1 MSPVTEIIYLTL
13 KPTVKPED
21 PDNDEGRVFFEAQQ
35 AVKQQSGYQSSY
47 WGRTEE
53 DENNVVWIV
62 EWKDTTSSVPLSL
75 LTPILS
81 PSSTPITT
89 HTTLTPPLPTSTH
102 PHHPHHTH
110 GHTHTHAHDQPT
122 LPTTPT
128 TELTILAFPSS
139 LPFAEKSSICT
150 NLSNFRSAL
159 LNIPEPPTPTTPT
172 PTNKEEKP
180 PARAPRFF
188 SLGWAERPSTV
199 KHPDSPSGE
208 AELAVMVIGW
218 GSVGEHMAV
227 RATEAFREAV
237 RPLRERMLE
246 GIKVLEMRH
255 VRFLGEGGK
264 EKGE

>member
-1 MSPVTEIIYLTL
+1 MTPVTEIIYLTL

-21 PDNDEGRVFFEAQQ
+21 PDNDEGRIFLEALQ
-35 AVKQQSGYQSSY
+35 AVKQQSGYESSH

-62 EWKDTTSSVPLSL
+62 EWKDTTSSVPLSI

-89 HTTLTPPLPTSTH
+89 HTTLTPPLPTATH
-102 PHHPHHTH
+102 THHTH
-110 GHTHTHAHDQPT
+110 HTHEHTHTCPHPHDHPT

-172 PTNKEEKP
+172 PTTKGETENQKP
-180 PARAPRFF
+180 PPRAPRFF

-199 KHPDSPSGE
+199 KHAGSPSGE

-227 RATEAFREAV
+227 RGTGAFKEAV
-237 RPLRERMLE
+237 QPLRERMLE

-255 VRFLGEGGK
+255 
-264 EKGE
+264 